1 MFCESIVKMVIPRD
15 FYVYSCQNLMVQ
27 YLRPLIIVSI
37 VIILQNTSEWLLLH
51 LFNMDNFLLT
61 LR

>member
-27 YLRPLIIVSI
+27 YLRPLIIVSS
-37 VIILQNTSEWLLLH
+37 LLNGNQN
-51 LFNMDNFLLT
+51 F
-61 LR
+61 